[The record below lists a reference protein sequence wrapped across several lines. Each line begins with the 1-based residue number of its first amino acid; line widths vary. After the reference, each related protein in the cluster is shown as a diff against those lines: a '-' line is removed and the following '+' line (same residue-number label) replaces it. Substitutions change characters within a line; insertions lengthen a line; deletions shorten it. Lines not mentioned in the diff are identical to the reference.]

1 MFPRREAPSKPARA
15 RARQFHRSHK
25 ARTGDRSVGPAFP
38 PGLPASGNLPRSRL
52 SSQVPAVVRPPFQL
66 LSLLL
71 ARQPGT
77 IYPEPS
83 GSANSIQHAAT
94 ILISETIKKQAPRQ
108 QEQRKQAQTKDM
120 DMEMTSSSAPAASYF
135 NFSVAQAVV
144 TISINVILV
153 WLSAL
158 VKSSTS
164 SSSSASRRSAAPAPE
179 PEPAQPAPASG
190 ASEVDLDV
198 VLGVMGAGGAASV
211 GFEEAAA
218 LFEEEEATVEEAAAA
233 FRVFDRNGDGFVDAG
248 ELGSVLRSLGFTAG
262 VAAAECQRMIDAYD
276 ENKDGRMDFQEFLNF
291 MERSSS

>member
-1 MFPRREAPSKPARA
+1 
-15 RARQFHRSHK
+15 
-25 ARTGDRSVGPAFP
+25 
-38 PGLPASGNLPRSRL
+38 
-52 SSQVPAVVRPPFQL
+52 
-66 LSLLL
+66 
-71 ARQPGT
+71 
-77 IYPEPS
+77 
-83 GSANSIQHAAT
+83 
-94 ILISETIKKQAPRQ
+94 
-108 QEQRKQAQTKDM
+108 M

-144 TISINVILV
+144 TISINVVLV

-211 GFEEAAA
+211 GFEDAAA
-218 LFEEEEATVEEAAAA
+218 LFEEEEATVEEAAGA

-248 ELGSVLRSLGFTAG
+248 ELRSVLRSLGFTAG

-276 ENKDGRMDFQEFLNF
+276 ENKDGRMDFQEFLTF